1 MSDAITDTQNLAKE
15 KESAEVDIAS
25 GWQPPLWPLPRTAA
39 VNNLANSLRSQGL
52 TESSART
59 LSLASVRPDDMRR
72 KLVEPAELRVQG
84 GTLLIAETRLW
95 SVAVLPHPAN
105 PREYG
110 HRQYALGGSGTWGA
124 TITEPKSYASG
135 VAELAMHVESPSVI
149 AQRLESA
156 KSRLVRDNPLA
167 QDLAVEGVLQPLTVV
182 SLNVTHEDGQPNRAL
197 LIAADGS
204 SRISAAHDILGY
216 EPSRIACEWIDD
228 DRKLRSEVSRWVRLM
243 QRQGWQ
249 NLTED
254 ERRKLRVLSVPARV
268 VVGFRPN
275 VQADQAF
282 HTAVRN
288 FIGLTHIRPPR
299 PYGPAVE
306 NEAKADAVL
315 DNLAEPRPSGAAH
328 ITEAEKGWFAG
339 TISEDE
345 VTAAGLSK
353 HRDVRAGEIVRSLLG
368 GGLRTAR
375 RVNGGIRSLTAK
387 QRPKRE
393 ERVDVA
399 VELILRPARTGTI
412 ADTKFLRPRRAVLQ
426 RAYRLP
432 EIEDLSADVPQEGAT
447 AGGRTLEQLRDA
459 ALAEADKGLGDSG
472 RLGPAQTELAVKA
485 AFYMAM
491 AEPMALQREVFGV
504 GANDDRGAA
513 TVLRAMLSRRRG
525 IRQAYEVVRSGRR
538 GDALP
543 EVDEAGTPVP
553 TANGQP
559 RSLTDAVVRHTYGG
573 SPAPVPE
580 ARVGFKAASTS
591 WATVRENVETLR
603 RGVSTMERVP
613 MEEDGP
619 SLVIHEGWD
628 PVQVREVR
636 DSLDRVSRRIA
647 AWADRYAERAD
658 ESAEF

>member
-1 MSDAITDTQNLAKE
+1 MADSITSVRRPTEDP
-15 KESAEVDIAS
+15 AEEDIVP
-25 GWQPPLWPLPRTAA
+25 GWQPPLWSLPRAAA
-39 VNNLANSLRSQGL
+39 VDNLEGSLLKLGL
-52 TESSART
+52 TESAART
-59 LSLASVRPDDMRR
+59 MSLACVRPDDMRR

-84 GTLLIAETRLW
+84 GTLLIVETRLW
-95 SVAVLPHPAN
+95 SIAVLPHPAN

-110 HRQYALGGSGTWGA
+110 HRQYALGGSGAWG
-124 TITEPKSYASG
+124 TTMTEPKSSSFGA
-135 VAELAMHVESPSVI
+135 AELTMHVESPDVI
-149 AQRLESA
+149 TRRLDGA
-156 KSRLVRDNPLA
+156 KSRLARDNPLA

-182 SLNVTHEDGQPNRAL
+182 SLTVTHDDGQPHRAL

-204 SRISAAHDILGY
+204 SRISAAHEILGY
-216 EPSRIACEWIDD
+216 EPSWIVGECSSD
-228 DRKLRSEVSRWVRLM
+228 DRKPRAEISRWLRLM
-243 QRQGWQ
+243 RRQGWQ

-254 ERRKLRVLSVPARV
+254 ERGRLRVLSVPARV

-275 VQADQAF
+275 AQADQAF

-315 DNLAEPRPSGAAH
+315 DSLAEPGPSGASH
-328 ITEAEKGWFAG
+328 ITGTEKAWFAG
-339 TISEDE
+339 TISEAE
-345 VTAAGLSK
+345 VAAAGLSR
-353 HRDVRAGEIVRSLLG
+353 HGDVRAGEIVRCLLG
-368 GGLRTAR
+368 GGVRTAR

-399 VELILRPARTGTI
+399 VELILRPARTGTSE
-412 ADTKFLRPRRAVLQ
+412 DTKFLRPRRAVLQ

-432 EIEDLSADVPQEGAT
+432 EIEDLRADLPQEGTAT
-447 AGGRTLEQLRDA
+447 GGRTLEQLRDA
-459 ALAEADKGLGDSG
+459 ALAESDEGLGDSG

-491 AEPMALQREVFGV
+491 AEPMALQREVFGT

-525 IRQAYEVVRSGRR
+525 IFQAYEVVRAGRN
-538 GDALP
+538 GAGLP
-543 EVDEAGTPVP
+543 EVDETGAAVP
-553 TANGQP
+553 TADGRH

-580 ARVGFKAASTS
+580 LKVGFKAASTS
-591 WATVRENVETLR
+591 WASVRESVETLHVR
-603 RGVSTMERVP
+603 VSAMAKVP
-613 MEEDGP
+613 VEEGGP
-619 SLVIHEGWD
+619 SLVVHEGWD

-636 DSLDRVSRRIA
+636 ESLDRISRRMA
-647 AWADRYAERAD
+647 DWADRHVDRTE
-658 ESAEF
+658 ELSEF